1 MSRLVIKSIVIVD
14 QINERANK
22 FNFSDKSNIIT
33 SQENEVGKS
42 SLLKSIYYT
51 LGAQIKTFPNGWK
64 YKDYIFQLTCKID
77 EKEII
82 IQRYNKVF
90 LVEENKNIKSFASEK
105 DFSKWLQLAM
115 EMQMRLTTKYSNK
128 LSLAY
133 SSAILTPFYVDQD
146 KSWSSFYKDA
156 IDGVAMYNKQ
166 PKSIFE
172 YYFNISSKTIQDLE
186 EEKSKIEIKKLEI
199 HNQIQQL
206 TGVYESYSETKDIS
220 SSGPEE
226 LESLRVELSNY
237 VEITN
242 ELRQHISKISKKI
255 SNSKEK
261 LDIYYHDLDE
271 LKKLLYM
278 TKKRYK
284 EVEFECTYC
293 HSILTREQSLMR
305 LELSDNEFEVRQ
317 RKLELEQKIR
327 DENEKFNELISSV
340 EELKTDFDEKNK
352 KIANLKNAKGIND
365 YVNQKVLMELQGL
378 LSKYQLNKTCA
389 ENELKEIVK
398 QIKEERA
405 TLKERQKKLD
415 KKYEFLKNE
424 LSIQLGDSSLADK
437 KFLNF
442 SKINETGTA
451 MNKAL
456 LILYLIYSEL
466 ISKYSDFQFPITIDS
481 FIKNEISDIN
491 EEKMFLSVQKKF
503 ISLDSQT
510 FFSVIEKN
518 LKYFNDKN
526 SHVITLIK
534 PILTKDRFNQLI
546 NELIRES
553 DE

>member
-14 QINERANK
+14 HLNKLANK
-22 FNFSDKSNIIT
+22 FNFSEKSNIIT

-64 YKDYIFQLTCKID
+64 YKNYIFQLTCKID
-77 EKEII
+77 EREMI

-90 LVEENKNIKSFASEK
+90 LVKENKDIKSFASEK
-105 DFSKWLQLAM
+105 DFSKWFQKAM
-115 EMQMRLTTKYSNK
+115 EMQMRLTTKNSNK

-133 SSAILTPFYVDQD
+133 NGAILTPFYVDQD
-146 KSWSSFYKDA
+146 KSWSSFYKEA
-156 IDGVAMYNKQ
+156 IDGVAMYKSH

-172 YYFNISSKTIQDLE
+172 YYFNISSRAIQDLE
-186 EEKSKIEIKKLEI
+186 EEKNKFEIKKTEI

-206 TGVYESYSETKDIS
+206 TGVYESYSTTKDIS
-220 SSGPEE
+220 SGGPEE
-226 LESLRVELSNY
+226 LENLQVELSNY

-255 SNSKEK
+255 SYSKEK

-271 LKKLLYM
+271 LKKLLSM

-317 RKLELEQKIR
+317 RKSELEQKIR
-327 DENEKFNELISSV
+327 DENKKFDELINSID
-340 EELKTDFDEKNK
+340 ELKADFDEKNR
-352 KIANLKNAKGIND
+352 KIANLKNAEGIND

-378 LSKYQLNKTCA
+378 LSKYELEKSYIENK
-389 ENELKEIVK
+389 LKETMK
-398 QIKEERA
+398 QIKVERA
-405 TLKERQKKLD
+405 LLKARRNELD
-415 KKYEFLKNE
+415 KEYEFLKND
-424 LSIQLGDSSLADK
+424 LSVQLGDSSLVDK
-437 KFLNF
+437 KFLDF

-456 LILYLIYSEL
+456 LILYLTYSKL
-466 ISKYSDFQFPITIDS
+466 ISKYSDFQFPISIDS
-481 FIKNEISDIN
+481 FIKNEISDTN
-491 EEKMFLSVQKKF
+491 EEKMFLSVQRNF

-518 LKYFNDKN
+518 LKYFDDKN
-526 SHVITLIK
+526 SNVITLMK
-534 PILTKDRFNQLI
+534 PILTNGMFDQLI
-546 NELIRES
+546 SELIREP
-553 DE
+553 D